1 MNIVETR
8 NLSVVYKGGV
18 RALDG
23 LDLNVREGE
32 IFCLVGPNGAGKT
45 TTMRVLTTLLRPTGG
60 WARVAG
66 YDVVKEAG
74 KVRKMIGY
82 VPQNLSA
89 DDELTGMENMIL
101 QCRLYGIRGREARER
116 SLRLLELVGLREA
129 ADRLVASYSG
139 GMRRRLELA
148 MGLVHTPR
156 TLFLDEPTLGLD
168 VHSRVMIWEHI
179 RRLNHEEKTT
189 ILFTT
194 HYMDEADKISD
205 RVAIID
211 HGKIVAMGRPE
222 DLKSSIGG
230 DVIKLKI
237 NGRINGIL
245 SGIDE
250 IIKVDEIDG
259 EYRVKVKNGE
269 EALPRILRILEER
282 GIKVVYASLVKP
294 TLDQVF
300 VEYTGREYREEE
312 EQVDV
317 RVMTYVRERKR

>member
-1 MNIVETR
+1 MSIVETH
-8 NLSVVYKGGV
+8 NLTVVYKGGV
-18 RALDG
+18 KALNG
-23 LDLNVREGE
+23 LDLKVGEGE

-45 TTMRVLTTLLRPTGG
+45 TTLRVLTTLLKPTGG

-66 YDVVKEAG
+66 YDVVKESG

-101 QCRLYGIRGREARER
+101 QCRLYGIGGREAKER

-129 ADRLVASYSG
+129 ANRLVASYSG
-139 GMRRRLELA
+139 GMRRRLEIA
-148 MGLVHTPR
+148 MGLVHTPKI
-156 TLFLDEPTLGLD
+156 LFLDEPTLGLD

-179 RRLNHEEKTT
+179 RKLNQEEKTT

-194 HYMDEADKISD
+194 HYMDEADRISD

-211 HGKIVAMGRPE
+211 QGRIVAMGRPE

-230 DVIKLKI
+230 DVIKLRVDGNI
-237 NGRINGIL
+237 GSVL
-245 SGIDE
+245 SGFSE
-250 IIKVDEIDG
+250 IIRVDEING
-259 EYRVKVKNGE
+259 EYRVKVRNGE
-269 EALPRILRILEER
+269 EALPIILRILEER
-282 GIKVVYASLVKP
+282 GVKVIHASLVKP

-300 VEYTGREYREEE
+300 VEYTGKEYREEE
-312 EQVDV
+312 ESVDV
-317 RVMTYVRERKR
+317 RIMTYVRERKR